1 MGGFGGEGEYGG
13 LGPEPKKD
21 KNLTEAVSYIYEDVK
36 DIFSE
41 DIKETKKNQGIM
53 SPTFFDNDDKDDSPP
68 TILEN
73 VTNAAKAFMG
83 FFGKANP
90 LLGVAAGITATISGT
105 SVAEQLEK
113 VRKIDT
119 PFDYNKVYNQYL
131 ETPKTGLVTIPSRA
145 KTAAAFKGSLSDESM
160 FVPTTLGSFTP
171 PPSAP
176 TGYGAGTDET
186 MFVPTPTGEPYPLNR
201 PIPKPL
207 GMGAKI
213 KAQEDERTRII
224 DKLAMSESSNNFAA
238 DNKLGYIGRLQFG
251 AGRLKDF
258 TDATGRST
266 ANFKNTPSLQ
276 KRVEQWHIKDLESFI
291 IKNKLDDYYGKVIG
305 GVVVDKDA
313 IIAMAHLGGKT
324 GAKKFLDTKGSYNKR
339 DKLGTYMSDYGKKFS
354 AAIEPLYNDMQKI
367 VDPVPVKRPTIDTTT
382 QTSEATTDNE
392 DNLPDEGDPFDLR
405 SVPIDTLLD
414 PSIYLF
420 DTNDREEKIEIL
432 KQMGIIQLAGYEED
446 QVKEL
451 DNLYELTDGVMG
463 KEDEDKFS
471 RELIKKQKARAE
483 AFEKYEKE
491 LNESAINGNPKIV
504 PYFGMK
510 TEFDNN
516 QKRPEGWQERLFFND
531 DPIGRIG
538 RERNPS
544 TEGQLE
550 DYFYGMGT
558 DSANQN
564 FNDLINDPQIF
575 LLGTNNPKLKR
586 DIINNNESFKKV
598 LKEFKGDQP
607 FSDTFKGLDI
617 SV

>member
-171 PPSAP
+171 PPSTP

-432 KQMGIIQLAGYEED
+432 KEMGIIQLAGYEED

-575 LLGTNNPKLKR
+575 LLGTNNPELKR

-598 LKEFKGDQP
+598 LKEFIGDQP